1 MASGAFEFPGG
12 WLVEDTGLSSSFW
25 PGRDHAGLHAPESA
39 LAALWAR

>member
-1 MASGAFEFPGG
+1 MASGAIEVPGG

-25 PGRDHAGLHAPESA
+25 PGHDHAGLHVPGSA